1 MAMSD
6 KWDDVFNQNNNND
19 DFDWDNY
26 NSDPSLIVLKKTVE
40 NNTKERDRYASYCK
54 EHGLFMIDSKANFV
68 AIDFKGHD
76 AQLIAK
82 ELLQKGIIV
91 RPLLGY
97 KLQDILRISIGTKEE
112 NDRLF
117 NELSK
122 LLETI

>member
-1 MAMSD
+1 
-6 KWDDVFNQNNNND
+6 
-19 DFDWDNY
+19 
-26 NSDPSLIVLKKTVE
+26 
-40 NNTKERDRYASYCK
+40 
-54 EHGLFMIDSKANFV
+54 MIDSKANFV